1 VWRKNVM
8 ANEIAG
14 FGGLNLF
21 LVILS
26 ETVIKFIIGF
36 GRFTR
41 ILEDQ
46 WKHGITILNIQQN
59 KIGVA

>member
-26 ETVIKFIIGF
+26 NTVIKFIIGF

-41 ILEDQ
+41 ILEDK
-46 WKHGITILNIQQN
+46 WK
-59 KIGVA
+59 

>member
-1 VWRKNVM
+1 M
-8 ANEIAG
+8 ANEFAG

-26 ETVIKFIIGF
+26 ETIIKFIIGF
-36 GRFTR
+36 CRFVR

-46 WKHGITILNIQQN
+46 
-59 KIGVA
+59 

>member
-1 VWRKNVM
+1 M

-26 ETVIKFIIGF
+26 NIVIKFIIGF

-46 WKHGITILNIQQN
+46 WK
-59 KIGVA
+59 